1 MTSKQP
7 LKEPSKTTSGII
19 ELIKN
24 FWAPILSFIGVLI
37 FGVQF
42 LELWQTKQNLILDV
56 VAFLLFG
63 TTIFI
68 FFYLTSQQQ
77 HLDNKKRVLFM
88 VLMFVILISAF
99 WVKGEVT
106 RPIDYYILD
115 ASEFTGDLSPQVMA
129 KLKLSLRIDSIPNN
143 KDVGL
148 AVFGGETRGVI
159 GCNDIEELVTPSPK
173 ERSVSEINDVI
184 DLLINFKPSGP
195 GNIQGAILF
204 ALEKLKTSPG
214 TPRIVLIT
222 SGIDERCGP
231 LDRSALDKFAQ
242 ENNMSFELVPY
253 AVNMSEADKSVLQA
267 YGTNN
272 ILISA
277 ESVDQIPAQIEI
289 ILNAPPASN
298 DLYYFGYYGYVPESN
313 K

>member
-1 MTSKQP
+1 MTSKQS

-63 TTIFI
+63 TTIFV

-184 DLLINFKPSGP
+184 DLLINLQLRKLLH
-195 GNIQGAILF
+195 IL
-204 ALEKLKTSPG
+204 K
-214 TPRIVLIT
+214 
-222 SGIDERCGP
+222 DY
-231 LDRSALDKFAQ
+231 
-242 ENNMSFELVPY
+242 N
-253 AVNMSEADKSVLQA
+253 
-267 YGTNN
+267 
-272 ILISA
+272 
-277 ESVDQIPAQIEI
+277 
-289 ILNAPPASN
+289 
-298 DLYYFGYYGYVPESN
+298 
-313 K
+313 